1 MKQIMIKLFNLTSE
15 SSRMNQ
21 MFKYL
26 IRNVWSVQLILL
38 FFGFILIT
46 SYKIGMALIGNT
58 FYIIFMLKL
67 LKDDQMKLFNNT
79 LLIFWLGNF
88 ILFQSMTASYC
99 KLLPWENGL
108 TWLLNAFSLYYYYH
122 LIKINNNNKTFYNF
136 KNNKISL

>member
-1 MKQIMIKLFNLTSE
+1 MKQIMIKLFNFTSE
-15 SSRMNQ
+15 SSRMNK

-67 LKDDQMKLFNNT
+67 LKDDQMKFST
-79 LLIFWLGNF
+79 IHYSFFG
-88 ILFQSMTASYC
+88 
-99 KLLPWENGL
+99 WEI
-108 TWLLNAFSLYYYYH
+108 S
-122 LIKINNNNKTFYNF
+122 FYSNQ
-136 KNNKISL
+136 